1 MIRSDKTRLFQLI
14 LQDEFKLKHRVNF
27 AKTKILR
34 FDGDS
39 CMGMYEGE
47 KISPKKYPNKPY
59 AIREGN
65 RCVWVS
71 MGLVEMYF
79 IVNNGTITDI
89 QVD

>member
-1 MIRSDKTRLFQLI
+1 MKKFEIVESYL
-14 LQDEFKLKHRVNF
+14 
-27 AKTKILR
+27 A
-34 FDGDS
+34 
-39 CMGMYEGE
+39 
-47 KISPKKYPNKPY
+47 KKYPNKPY

-79 IVNNGTITDI
+79 TVQNGTITDI

>member
-1 MIRSDKTRLFQLI
+1 MKNIEIVESYL
-14 LQDEFKLKHRVNF
+14 
-27 AKTKILR
+27 A
-34 FDGDS
+34 
-39 CMGMYEGE
+39 
-47 KISPKKYPNKPY
+47 KKYPNKPY

-79 IVNNGTITDI
+79 TVHNGTITDI

>member
-1 MIRSDKTRLFQLI
+1 MK
-14 LQDEFKLKHRVNF
+14 NF
-27 AKTKILR
+27 EIVESYLA
-34 FDGDS
+34 
-39 CMGMYEGE
+39 
-47 KISPKKYPNKPY
+47 KKYPNKPY

-79 IVNNGTITDI
+79 ILRDGKIIDI

>member
-1 MIRSDKTRLFQLI
+1 MKK
-14 LQDEFKLKHRVNF
+14 FKIVESYL
-27 AKTKILR
+27 A
-34 FDGDS
+34 
-39 CMGMYEGE
+39 
-47 KISPKKYPNKPY
+47 KKYPNKPY

-79 IVNNGTITDI
+79 TVHNDTIIDI